1 MTMQS
6 RLNHS
11 SLATLVIIASKALH
25 IIYPYMKTKIVEDN
39 GEYVITASNGEK
51 MVRLYRS
58 NYEDGSYNHNW
69 DQYESDTFIVEDWDY
84 GEAHEYKV
92 YTLVYEFEE
101 YFFEEVILHQ
111 ELPLENYPNELVH
124 DLVNIIR
131 DCHDRV
137 TVKFTP
143 SQKLEISE
151 VHLLSQGKELMVP
164 LYCYKGERLVA
175 LLEEIA
181 KLHNTYYE

>member
-6 RLNHS
+6 RLNSS
-11 SLATLVIIASKALH
+11 SLPVLAICAAKALQQ
-25 IIYPYMKTKIVEDN
+25 IYPYMKPNISEEN
-39 GEYVITASNGEK
+39 GEYVITANNGEK
-51 MVRLYRS
+51 MIRLYRQD
-58 NYEDGSYNHNW
+58 NEDGSYNHNW
-69 DQYESDTFIVEDWDY
+69 DEYESDTFIVEDWNF

-101 YFFEEVILHQ
+101 YFFEEVILRQ
-111 ELPLENYPNELVH
+111 ELPLENYPDELIR
-124 DLVNIIR
+124 DLVEIIR

-143 SQKLEISE
+143 SQKLEIGE
-151 VHLLSQGKELMVP
+151 VHLINQGKELMVP

>member
-6 RLNHS
+6 RLNSS
-11 SLATLVIIASKALH
+11 SLTILAIIASKALC

-39 GEYVITASNGEK
+39 GEYVVTASNGEK

-58 NYEDGSYNHNW
+58 NHEDGSYNHSW

-92 YTLVYEFEE
+92 YTLVDEFEE
-101 YFFEEVILHQ
+101 YFFQEVILHQ
-111 ELPLENYPNELVH
+111 ELPITNYPDELIR
-124 DLVNIIR
+124 DLADVIR

-137 TVKFTP
+137 VVKFTP
-143 SQKLEISE
+143 SKKLEIGE
-151 VHLLSQGKELMVP
+151 VHLMNQGKELMTP

-181 KLHNTYYE
+181 EMHNTYYE